1 MQASRTEIT
10 TAVSFASFV
19 EGLYLEYLR
28 RHVAWGGPARIPREL
43 IAWTP
48 SVAAAITPA
57 AACAFRARVEDA
69 ACAIALGDKH
79 GGVTYATEVR
89 RLHDALAAALSRA
102 GDPSG
107 STTLD
112 SLFCVR
118 RVGGV
123 WEIDLNRLAASNP
136 ALQTAVIKPVAI
148 GGTRTPNR
156 RDALRSVALLPA
168 LFSRFDGLPLGTTGG
183 AKEAGIV
190 RAAQQPIA
198 RVAEALLE
206 LEQLPWRA
214 RYPWRSTPG
223 GVDPVPHDAGRGVD
237 ARLREFGAGAFV
249 TAGTLARQLAA
260 TFTSSASS
268 FQRKACE
275 RDLAHADRATHVR
288 FHAATADT
296 LLGRLRPFAARGEHW
311 AGPYAGGGWSWD
323 DLVSCAMFDLRNFAA
338 ALIGREDCI
347 AIEDDPLTFENEIQ
361 IALDPFLF
369 RRCTYGS
376 SLIGPAL
383 CARTSTFSCASPLAS
398 ETSDGGPTAISAVT
412 YVWLLNKTSLSDLV

>member
-1 MQASRTEIT
+1 MQAWRTEIT
-10 TAVSFASFV
+10 TAVSFAAFV

-28 RHVAWGGPARIPREL
+28 RHVAWGGPARIPRE
-43 IAWTP
+43 IRAWTP

-69 ACAIALGDKH
+69 ACATALGDKY

-89 RLHDALAAALSRA
+89 RLHDALATAMPRA

-112 SLFCVR
+112 NLFRLR
-118 RVGGV
+118 RVRGA
-123 WEIDLNRLAASNP
+123 WEIDLIKLAASDP
-136 ALQTAVIKPVAI
+136 ARQTAVIEPVAI
-148 GGTRTPNR
+148 GDTRTPNR
-156 RDALRSVALLPA
+156 RDALRSVALFPA
-168 LFSRFDGLPLGTTGG
+168 LFSRVDSLPTGTTGG
-183 AKEAGIV
+183 AKEAGIM
-190 RAAQQPIA
+190 RAAQEPIA
-198 RVAEALLE
+198 RVVEALLE
-206 LEQLPWRA
+206 LERLPWRA
-214 RYPWRSTPG
+214 RYPWRSTPDG
-223 GVDPVPHDAGRGVD
+223 GDPVPHDAGRGVD
-237 ARLREFGAGAFV
+237 ARLREFGAGQFV

-260 TFTSSASS
+260 TFTISASA

-288 FHAATADT
+288 FHATTADT
-296 LLGRLRPFAARGEHW
+296 LLGRLRPFAARGIHW
-311 AGPYAGGGWSWD
+311 AGPHAGGGWSWD
-323 DLVSCAMFDLRNFAA
+323 DLVSSAMFDLRNFAA

-376 SLIGPAL
+376 RLIGPTL
-383 CARTSTFSCASPLAS
+383 CARTA
-398 ETSDGGPTAISAVT
+398 TSDGACDAPAPSGPSAVT
-412 YVWLLNKTSLSDLV
+412 YVWLLDKARESEPS

>member
-1 MQASRTEIT
+1 MQASRTET
-10 TAVSFASFV
+10 TTTGSFAAFV
-19 EGLYLEYLR
+19 EDLYLEYLR
-28 RHVAWGGPARIPREL
+28 RHVAWGGPARISREL
-43 IAWTP
+43 RAWAP

-69 ACAIALGDKH
+69 ACATTLGDKH

-112 SLFCVR
+112 NLFRLR
-118 RVGGV
+118 RVRGA
-123 WEIDLNRLAASNP
+123 WEIDLITLAASDP
-136 ALQTAVIKPVAI
+136 ALQTAVIEPAAI
-148 GGTRTPNR
+148 RDARTPNR

-168 LFSRFDGLPLGTTGG
+168 LFSRVDSLPTGTTGG

-190 RAAQQPIA
+190 RAAQEPIA
-198 RVAEALLE
+198 RVVEALLE
-206 LEQLPWRA
+206 LEQLPWHA

-223 GVDPVPHDAGRGVD
+223 VGDPVPHDAGRGVD
-237 ARLREFGAGAFV
+237 ARLREFGAGSFV

-323 DLVSCAMFDLRNFAA
+323 DLASCAMFDLRNFAA
-338 ALIGREDCI
+338 ALTGREDCI
-347 AIEDDPLTFENEIQ
+347 AVDGDPLTFENEIQ

-376 SLIGPAL
+376 RLIGPTL
-383 CARTSTFSCASPLAS
+383 CARTAAG
-398 ETSDGGPTAISAVT
+398 DGKCDAPAPSGPSAVT
-412 YVWLLNKTSLSDLV
+412 YVWLLDEARENEPS